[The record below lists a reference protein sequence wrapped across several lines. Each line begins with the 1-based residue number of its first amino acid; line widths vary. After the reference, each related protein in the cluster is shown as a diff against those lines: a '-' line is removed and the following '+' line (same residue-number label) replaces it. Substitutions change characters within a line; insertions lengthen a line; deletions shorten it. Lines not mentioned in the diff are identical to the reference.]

1 MKNPARP
8 DKKDLKILHELDYN
22 ARAPLSELAKKVG
35 LSAQLVKYRLDNLF
49 RNKIIVGTMAV
60 VDLHRLGFFTYRI
73 YLRFQKTSEKDE
85 LGIVDYFMKHPRCI
99 WVVSTSGRWDLEV
112 LFSARN
118 PIEVNVFLHEVKRE
132 IGQYMKNYSISPS
145 MVNYH
150 FERAY
155 LVGEREQKERNP
167 WYGFEPPQEKLDEL
181 DIRILRF
188 LSLDARMSTQE
199 MAQELKTS
207 FNTVKQRIAK
217 MEEKGIIQS
226 YRILIDLGKI
236 GRMYY
241 KSLITTGSFS
251 EVDEKKILSFC
262 MAEPAIVYLI
272 ECFGEWDLEIEA
284 EVNDEAEF
292 RDIMARFRNRF
303 AGLTQDYELL
313 HVYKEHKLNYFPMA
327 DELLGTPGP
336 R

>member
-1 MKNPARP
+1 MENSVKIN
-8 DKKDLKILHELDYN
+8 KKDLKILHELDYN
-22 ARAPLSELAKKVG
+22 ARMPLSELAKKVG
-35 LSAQLVKYRLDNLF
+35 LSTQLVKYRLDNLF

-73 YLRFQKTSEKDE
+73 YLRFQKTSEKNE
-85 LGIVDYFMKHPRCI
+85 LEIIEYFKKHPRCI

-118 PIEVNVFLHEVKRE
+118 PIQVNIFLHEIKGKL
-132 IGQYMKNYSISPS
+132 GQYMKNYTISPS

-155 LVGEREQKERNP
+155 LVGEREQKERNL

-181 DIRILRF
+181 DVRILKF
-188 LSLDARMSTQE
+188 LSLDARVSTQE
-199 MAQELKTS
+199 IARELKIS
-207 FNTVKQRIAK
+207 FNTAKQRIAK
-217 MEEKGIIQS
+217 MEGKGIIQS

-241 KSLITTGSFS
+241 KSIITTGSFS
-251 EVDEKKILSFC
+251 EVDEKKMLSFC
-262 MAEPAIVYLI
+262 MAEPTIVYLI
-272 ECFGEWDLEIEA
+272 ECFGEWDVELEA

-303 AGLTQDYELL
+303 AELTQNYELL

-327 DELLGTPGP
+327 DELL
-336 R
+336 RRIDK